1 LFFVAPI
8 EHLPDELLQEV
19 LLRLPRSD
27 VKAARLTCTLLA
39 NNGAHHL
46 FKRIYFVPRRKIMED
61 FRNIT
66 SHPVFGKI
74 VKELVAKSTK
84 AIDAKVPGV
93 LVGSNSPYM

>member
-1 LFFVAPI
+1 
-8 EHLPDELLQEV
+8 
-19 LLRLPRSD
+19 
-27 VKAARLTCTLLA
+27 
-39 NNGAHHL
+39 
-46 FKRIYFVPRRKIMED
+46 MED

-66 SHPVFGKI
+66 SHPVFGKS